1 MICFINKTS
10 ARITYYMLNYLH
22 ISYLARVKYYIISNN
37 VTRIYMKFM
46 DSTTLNQADRR
57 SDTFIVVRFTVLVFD
72 RRVLFPWV
80 LFSVPACVYLLIYY
94 FYRIIDRFN

>member
-1 MICFINKTS
+1 M
-10 ARITYYMLNYLH
+10 
-22 ISYLARVKYYIISNN
+22 
-37 VTRIYMKFM
+37 RIYMKFM
-46 DSTTLNQADRR
+46 DSTILNQADR

-94 FYRIIDRFN
+94 FYRIIDRFNYQLEILQFAFFKYKSG